1 MIFEKS
7 LRKELA
13 FTTGVVF
20 MVLFTL
26 VTTNLMIRLLGSA
39 AGGNIN
45 PKDVLVLI
53 GLGMISQLGIIATA
67 SLFVSCLIV
76 LTRWYKDSEMVIW
89 QGAGLS
95 LFSILQPILRFSAS
109 ILFIAGVLNI
119 FVSPWANEQS
129 EIIRRSFQQR
139 DDLSMLAPGQFK
151 ESNNNNRILFTESIN
166 PENNV
171 IKNLFVSDFGKDGQ
185 RISIAN
191 TGYIENTTSGDKQLV
206 LNNGRHYTG
215 TPGTPNF
222 RITEFDKYTVLLNS
236 KNLNALT
243 RTNNMLPIWTLAN
256 NWQDKNSQGE
266 IFWRLSITLMTITL
280 VILAIPLSY
289 VDPRKGRYSS
299 LIIAVLIYFSYS
311 NILKVIQSSIS
322 SGNSNFYIYIWLPHL
337 SLVLLGVTMIYFRQN
352 QSIKPVKNLISIFNK

>member
-39 AGGNIN
+39 AGGSIN

-67 SLFVSCLIV
+67 SLFISCLIV

-89 QGAGLS
+89 QSAGVS
-95 LFSILQPILRFSAS
+95 LFSILYPLLRFTAG
-109 ILFIAGVLNI
+109 ILFIAGALNI
-119 FVSPWANEQS
+119 FLSPWANEQS

-151 ESNNNNRILFTESIN
+151 ESSNNNKILFTEAIN

-171 IKNLFVSDFGKDGQ
+171 IKNLFVSDFGKEGQ
-185 RISIAN
+185 RISIAD
-191 TGYIENTTSGDKQLV
+191 TGYIENTATGDKQLV

-215 TPGTPNF
+215 TPGTPKF

-236 KNLNALT
+236 KNLNAPIKT
-243 RTNNMLPIWTLAN
+243 TNMQPIWILAN
-256 NWQDKNSQGE
+256 NWQDKNFQGE
-266 IFWRLSITLMTITL
+266 IFWRLSITLMTISL
-280 VILAIPLSY
+280 VILAIPLGY

-299 LIIAVLIYFSYS
+299 LIMAVLIYFAYS

-322 SGNSNFYIYIWLPHL
+322 SGSSSFYIYIWLPHL
-337 SLVLLGVTMIYFRQN
+337 LLILLGIIMIYLRQN
-352 QSIKPVKNLISIFNK
+352 QSIKPVKNLMSIFKK